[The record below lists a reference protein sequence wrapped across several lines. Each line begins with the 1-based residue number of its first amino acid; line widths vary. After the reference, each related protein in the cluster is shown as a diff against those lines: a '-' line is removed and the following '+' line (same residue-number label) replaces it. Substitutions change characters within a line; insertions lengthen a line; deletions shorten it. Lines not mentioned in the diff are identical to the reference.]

1 MAVAGF
7 PFVRAKMLEI
17 VGNNEIIKGTHLTKK
32 TYQELADFLIK
43 MYDSFLLSGSTIH
56 HDMQPLQPR
65 KGIERVVGLHEC
77 HFKGRCW
84 FKIKMLER

>member
-1 MAVAGF
+1 
-7 PFVRAKMLEI
+7 
-17 VGNNEIIKGTHLTKK
+17 
-32 TYQELADFLIK
+32 

-84 FKIKMLER
+84 FKIKMLERKDKRRKTIEMGEGSSTNVS